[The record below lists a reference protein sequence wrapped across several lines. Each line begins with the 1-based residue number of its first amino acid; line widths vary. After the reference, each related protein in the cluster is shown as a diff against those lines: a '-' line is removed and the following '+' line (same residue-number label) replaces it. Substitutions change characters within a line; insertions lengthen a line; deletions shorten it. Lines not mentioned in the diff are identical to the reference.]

1 MGDPKLFLSSLIS
14 LSHVHYEYMQLLYGC
29 NTSFELGLLRGEQSQ
44 TFKWELNDEL
54 QELFSNQKG
63 SIREVD

>member
-1 MGDPKLFLSSLIS
+1 MSY
-14 LSHVHYEYMQLLYGC
+14 YEYMQSLYGC